1 MCLPIV
7 GLGWN
12 RIFSRKQTICVDLVY
27 ESGGGDDGGGDD
39 GGGGDGGGDGGD
51 GGWCLN
57 YLKKIKRLH
66 FIIFFQIVVSRISR
80 NLLGRWD
87 HSDQSIYARR

>member
-1 MCLPIV
+1 MMMV
-7 GLGWN
+7 VVMVVMVMMVVMMMVV
-12 RIFSRKQTICVDLVY
+12 VD
-27 ESGGGDDGGGDD
+27 GDDGGD
-39 GGGGDGGGDGGD
+39 DGGD